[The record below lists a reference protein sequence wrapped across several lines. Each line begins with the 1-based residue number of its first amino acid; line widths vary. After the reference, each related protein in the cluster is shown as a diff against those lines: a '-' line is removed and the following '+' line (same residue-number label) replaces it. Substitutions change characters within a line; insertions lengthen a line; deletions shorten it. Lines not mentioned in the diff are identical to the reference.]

1 MNLQPLLEHL
11 STLSDDQYD
20 ALLDDRDAPPFEV
33 RWLRLYNR
41 IAPLTPHPEQQ
52 ANFVALSNL
61 TAQHELTEAVSDD
74 LDLVWTCEQA
84 GLTDPF
90 ITFLR
95 EVYARGRVPSNA
107 ALREYEGG
115 T

>member
-1 MNLQPLLEHL
+1 MDIHNLLEHL
-11 STLSDDQYD
+11 STLSDDRYD
-20 ALLDDRDAPPFEV
+20 ALLDDRDAQPLEV
-33 RWLRLYNR
+33 WWLGVYDQV
-41 IAPLTPHPEQQ
+41 APLTPHPEQQ

-95 EVYARGRVPSNA
+95 EVHARGRVPSNA
-107 ALREYEGG
+107 ALREHEGG